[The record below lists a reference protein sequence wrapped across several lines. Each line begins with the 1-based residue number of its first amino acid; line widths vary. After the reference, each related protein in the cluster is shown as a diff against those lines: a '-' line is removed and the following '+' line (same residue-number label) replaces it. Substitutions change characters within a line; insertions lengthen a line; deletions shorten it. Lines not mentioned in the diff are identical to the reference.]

1 MKCIYCGNE
10 DSKVLDSRPTE
21 NGIRRRRECLVC
33 NKRFTTHE
41 IVEKSGLMVEKND
54 GKLEEY
60 NADKIRKS
68 LNNVFKHR
76 NFDQSVIE
84 EIISDCNNY
93 FNSNVTRKVTS
104 RQIGNYIL
112 RNLKG
117 IDKIAYIRFASFFY
131 NFERPEEYLTLIQ
144 NM

>member
-33 NKRFTTHE
+33 SKRFTTHE
-41 IVEKSGLMVEKND
+41 IVEKGGLMVEKND

-60 NADKIRKS
+60 NPNKIRRS

-76 NFDQSVIE
+76 NFDENIIE
-84 EIISDCNNY
+84 EIVADCNTY
-93 FNSNVTRKVTS
+93 FNSNVARKVSS
-104 RQIGNYIL
+104 RQIGSYIL
-112 RNLKG
+112 RNLKN

-131 NFERPEEYLTLIQ
+131 NFERPEEYITLIQ

>member
-21 NGIRRRRECLVC
+21 SGIRRRRECLIC
-33 NKRFTTHE
+33 KKRFTTHE
-41 IVEKSGLMVEKND
+41 IVEKGGLMVEKND

-60 NADKIRKS
+60 NPDKIRKS
-68 LNNVFKHR
+68 LENVFKHR
-76 NFDQSVIE
+76 KVSESVLD
-84 EIISDCNNY
+84 EIVSDCNNY
-93 FNSNVTRKVTS
+93 FNSNVQKKVSS
-104 RQIGNYIL
+104 RQIGSYIL
-112 RNLKG
+112 RNLKN

-131 NFERPEEYLTLIQ
+131 NFERPEEYITLIQ